1 MTEMTSSLNIT
12 LKIEALL
19 LSDKT
24 KEMSMDTAVISVM
37 SLTTDSS
44 TSKVLVFFPMLS
56 FSTRWVIVIVV
67 VPLPI
72 IPRKMPFIKGQSK
85 NSTVTAETIATVLSI
100 TNIVK
105 IKAVGAVFKAF
116 DMFKVKPLSKSTTTS
131 ANDIRNEALSRKNLP
146 ETTLK
151 TGPKSIPISM
161 RNTDSGIL
169 VLLKKKLPINP
180 ISMTIPKIKMPLLI
194 VINQLSLIDLT
205 LFFLM

>member
-12 LKIEALL
+12 LKIETLP

-24 KEMSMDTAVISVM
+24 KEISMDTAVIRVM
-37 SLTTDSS
+37 SLTMDSS
-44 TSKVLVFFPMLS
+44 TSKVLVFFPTLS

-72 IPRKMPFIKGQSK
+72 MPKKMPFIKGQPK

-105 IKAVGAVFKAF
+105 IKAVGAFFKAF

-131 ANDIRNEALSRKNLP
+131 ANDIRNEALSIKNLP

-151 TGPKSIPISM
+151 TGPKSIPISI

-169 VLLKKKLPINP
+169 VLLKKNLPINP
-180 ISMTIPKIKMPLLI
+180 ISITMPKIKMPLPI
-194 VINQLSLIDLT
+194 VIH
-205 LFFLM
+205 